1 MSASNEQLGDEARER
16 QLAEI
21 IQEEEQ
27 RLGAFI
33 LAEEVPDPPTLIVER
48 NWNEIRWGA

>member
-27 RLGAFI
+27 RLGKFA
-33 LAEEVPDPPTLIVER
+33 LERTVEPVDECDIVSI
-48 NWNEIRWGA
+48 NN